1 MHNTKCS
8 SVRLPRLGEFTL
20 GNIRL
25 VGITLLLAPMQFELV
40 ERQITMAGLKDSFIN
55 GLSAMYNTE
64 KLVTQGAPELM
75 HGIQS
80 AQAKQVMEQHG
91 QESPQQMQRLEQVFQ
106 MAGETPNDIQPD
118 GIIGIL
124 KENEK
129 IQSQGYDPATLEA
142 ATVAAAQRIQ
152 HYEIA
157 GYGTLVSYAKQLGMN
172 DAAQLLGQTL
182 SEEKSADDKLTQVA
196 ESMSNPQSAQAA

>member
-1 MHNTKCS
+1 
-8 SVRLPRLGEFTL
+8 
-20 GNIRL
+20 
-25 VGITLLLAPMQFELV
+25 
-40 ERQITMAGLKDSFIN
+40 MAGLKDSFVN

-64 KLVTQGAPELM
+64 KLITQGMPELM
-75 HGIQS
+75 QGIQNP
-80 AQAKQVMEQHG
+80 QAKQVLEQHA
-91 QESPQQMQRLEQVFQ
+91 EETKQQMQRLEQVFQ
-106 MAGETPNDIQPD
+106 MVGETPNDIQPD
-118 GIIGIL
+118 GILGIL
-124 KENEK
+124 KENQK

-142 ATVAAAQRIQ
+142 ATVAAEQRIE

-196 ESMSNPQSAQAA
+196 ESTSNTQSAQAG

>member
-1 MHNTKCS
+1 LHNTKCS

>member
-1 MHNTKCS
+1 
-8 SVRLPRLGEFTL
+8 
-20 GNIRL
+20 
-25 VGITLLLAPMQFELV
+25 
-40 ERQITMAGLKDSFIN
+40 MAGLKDSFIN

-75 HGIQS
+75 QGIQN
-80 AQAKQVMEQHG
+80 AQTKQVMEQHG
-91 QESPQQMQRLEQVFQ
+91 QETQQQMQRLEQVFK
-106 MAGETPNDIQPD
+106 MADETPNDIQPD
-118 GIIGIL
+118 GIVGIL
-124 KENEK
+124 KENSK

-142 ATVAAAQRIQ
+142 ATVAAAQRIE

-157 GYGTLVSYAKQLGMN
+157 GYGTLVSYAKLLGMD

-196 ESMSNPQSAQAA
+196 ESASNMQAAQAA

>member
-1 MHNTKCS
+1 
-8 SVRLPRLGEFTL
+8 
-20 GNIRL
+20 
-25 VGITLLLAPMQFELV
+25 
-40 ERQITMAGLKDSFIN
+40 MAGLKDSFIN

-64 KLVTQGAPELM
+64 KLIIQGAPELM
-75 HGIQS
+75 QGIQN

-91 QESPQQMQRLEQVFQ
+91 EETKQQMQRLEQVFQ

-118 GIIGIL
+118 GILGVL
-124 KENEK
+124 KENSK

-142 ATVAAAQRIQ
+142 ATIAAAQRIE

-182 SEEKSADDKLTQVA
+182 SEEKSADDKLTQVG
-196 ESMSNPQSAQAA
+196 

>member
-1 MHNTKCS
+1 
-8 SVRLPRLGEFTL
+8 
-20 GNIRL
+20 
-25 VGITLLLAPMQFELV
+25 
-40 ERQITMAGLKDSFIN
+40 
-55 GLSAMYNTE
+55 MYNTE

-75 HGIQS
+75 QGIQN

-91 QESPQQMQRLEQVFQ
+91 EETKQQMMRLEQVFQ
-106 MAGETPNDIQPD
+106 AAGETPNDIQPD

-124 KENEK
+124 KENGK

-142 ATVAAAQRIQ
+142 ATVAAAQRIE

-182 SEEKSADDKLTQVA
+182 SEEKSADAKLTQVA
-196 ESMSNPQSAQAA
+196 ESLSNTQAAQAG

>member
-1 MHNTKCS
+1 
-8 SVRLPRLGEFTL
+8 
-20 GNIRL
+20 
-25 VGITLLLAPMQFELV
+25 
-40 ERQITMAGLKDSFIN
+40 MAGLKDSFIN

-64 KLVTQGAPELM
+64 KLIIQGAPELM
-75 HGIQS
+75 QGIQN

-91 QESPQQMQRLEQVFQ
+91 EETKQQMQRLEQVFQ

-118 GIIGIL
+118 GILGVL
-124 KENEK
+124 KENSK

-142 ATVAAAQRIQ
+142 ATIAAAQRIE

-196 ESMSNPQSAQAA
+196 ESASNQQAAQAS

>member
-1 MHNTKCS
+1 
-8 SVRLPRLGEFTL
+8 
-20 GNIRL
+20 
-25 VGITLLLAPMQFELV
+25 
-40 ERQITMAGLKDSFIN
+40 MAGLKDSFVN

-75 HGIQS
+75 HGIQN

-91 QESPQQMQRLEQVFQ
+91 EETKQQMQRLEQVFQ
-106 MAGETPNDIQPD
+106 MAGETPQDIQPD
-118 GIIGIL
+118 GIVGIL
-124 KENEK
+124 KENGK
-129 IQSQGYDPATLEA
+129 IQAQGYDPATLEA
-142 ATVAAAQRIQ
+142 ATVAAAQRIE

-182 SEEKSADDKLTQVA
+182 SEEKSADSKLTQVA
-196 ESMSNPQSAQAA
+196 ESMSNTQAAQAA

>member
-1 MHNTKCS
+1 
-8 SVRLPRLGEFTL
+8 
-20 GNIRL
+20 
-25 VGITLLLAPMQFELV
+25 
-40 ERQITMAGLKDSFIN
+40 MAGLKDSFVN

-64 KLVTQGAPELM
+64 KLIIQGAPELM
-75 HGIQS
+75 QGIQN

-91 QESPQQMQRLEQVFQ
+91 QETQQQVQRLEQVFQ

-118 GIIGIL
+118 GILGIL
-124 KENEK
+124 KENQN

-142 ATVAAAQRIQ
+142 ATIAAAQRIE

-157 GYGTLVSYAKQLGMN
+157 GYGTLVSYAKQLGMD

-182 SEEKSADDKLTQVA
+182 SEEKSADEKLTQVA
-196 ESMSNPQSAQAA
+196 ESASNQQAAQAG

>member
-1 MHNTKCS
+1 
-8 SVRLPRLGEFTL
+8 
-20 GNIRL
+20 
-25 VGITLLLAPMQFELV
+25 
-40 ERQITMAGLKDSFIN
+40 
-55 GLSAMYNTE
+55 MYNTE

-75 HGIQS
+75 QGIQS

-91 QESPQQMQRLEQVFQ
+91 EETKQQMQRLEQVFQ

-118 GIIGIL
+118 GILGIL
-124 KENEK
+124 KENSK

-142 ATVAAAQRIQ
+142 ATVAAAQRIE

-182 SEEKSADDKLTQVA
+182 SEEKSADDKLTQAA
-196 ESMSNPQSAQAA
+196 ESASNQQAAQAS

>member
-1 MHNTKCS
+1 
-8 SVRLPRLGEFTL
+8 
-20 GNIRL
+20 
-25 VGITLLLAPMQFELV
+25 
-40 ERQITMAGLKDSFIN
+40 MAGLKDSFVN

-64 KLVTQGAPELM
+64 KLIIQGAPELM
-75 HGIQS
+75 QGIQNP
-80 AQAKQVMEQHG
+80 QAKQVMEQHG
-91 QESPQQMQRLEQVFQ
+91 EETKQQMQRLEQVFQ

-118 GIIGIL
+118 GILGIL
-124 KENEK
+124 KENSK

-142 ATVAAAQRIQ
+142 ATVAAAQRIE

-182 SEEKSADDKLTQVA
+182 SEEKNADEKLTQVA
-196 ESMSNPQSAQAA
+196 ESASNQQAAQAG

>member
-1 MHNTKCS
+1 
-8 SVRLPRLGEFTL
+8 
-20 GNIRL
+20 
-25 VGITLLLAPMQFELV
+25 
-40 ERQITMAGLKDSFIN
+40 MAGLKDSFIN

-64 KLVTQGAPELM
+64 KLIIQGAPELM
-75 HGIQS
+75 QGIQN

-91 QESPQQMQRLEQVFQ
+91 EETKQQMQRLEQVFQ

-118 GIIGIL
+118 GILGVL
-124 KENEK
+124 KENSK

-142 ATVAAAQRIQ
+142 ATIAAAQRIE

-196 ESMSNPQSAQAA
+196 ESASNQQAAQAG